1 MVWGKAV
8 FLQRRAPSFLTYL
21 LRTLSELSVGLG
33 AGDKLQTGHI
43 CLHAVT
49 LGRLAGGFLNQTN
62 ICVL

>member
-49 LGRLAGGFLNQTN
+49 LGGWQEVF
-62 ICVL
+62 